1 MSRPN
6 LTATPYQLG
15 EEAIAW
21 VRSTIYSM
29 NVDEKVG
36 QVFINLNNRFDEEF
50 VNRIV
55 RVDASSD
62 GNRDTSSELPTQR
75 PSGRCG
81 RVPHVCPRNI
91 MTMIRM
97 HTMHREFPEPAQPSA
112 GRNLRNEKV
121 RGSSPLSST
130 TP

>member
-36 QVFINLNNRFDEEF
+36 QVFINLNNRFDEVF

-97 HTMHREFPEPAQPSA
+97 HTMHREFP
-112 GRNLRNEKV
+112 
-121 RGSSPLSST
+121 
-130 TP
+130 